1 MPSAFWE
8 DGTFSNWSGRDLSGI
23 ITFELLHVAG
33 FRDTAVW
40 KYRDDLQKHC
50 GDPSDNL

>member
-1 MPSAFWE
+1 MPSAFFD
-8 DGTFSNWSGRDLSGI
+8 DGTFTPWSGRDLSGI

-33 FRDTAVW
+33 FGDDPTW
-40 KYRDDLQKHC
+40 PYRDALQQHC